1 MPEGGYTD
9 AQLAAYRALAKA
21 AERMGYNGYLAASK
35 GRARPRNWRPVGIYA
50 PTEAHR
56 EVLEAMPKV
65 LSGEMTPNDAM
76 ALLWQGDVMDQR
88 LGAGAYHVAP

>member
-1 MPEGGYTD
+1 MPDGGYTD
-9 AQLAAYRALAKA
+9 AQLAAYRALSIA

-35 GRARPRNWRPVGIYA
+35 GHARPRNWRPVGIYT

-56 EVLEAMPKV
+56 DVLEAMPLV

-76 ALLWQGDVMDQR
+76 ALLWRQDVMDQR
-88 LGAGAYHVAP
+88 LGEGV